1 MFDAFRNNKRIAQ
14 VILGIL
20 IVPFAAFFG
29 VDYVGKDQS
38 GGVMATVGGEPIYQK
53 DFDRLLSESRL
64 DRNSDEQRQ
73 MVLEQLIHWKL
84 LELYAAEMR
93 QPIGD
98 AQLQQAIFAS
108 PSFQENGQ
116 FSPER
121 YQKSVAQQAMTP
133 AIYEARL
140 RQQLRDQQ
148 LEGIGLPFPA
158 AKASVRHLLAAWREE
173 RMVREMRFPVAPYLA
188 GIKIDDAAIRKYY
201 DENLAQ
207 FDRPERIKAEYVV
220 FAEATEEE
228 IQAAYAAGDFVSEER
243 RIRHILIEV
252 AADADEATLASAR
265 QKTEEIVT
273 ALRKDPKRFPE
284 LAREKSQDI
293 SSKDDGGDLGYIMR
307 GTMEPEFEEAVFAL
321 KQNEISAPVRTS
333 YGFHIIQVM
342 DMRKPSLDA
351 LVDARDAIV
360 AGLRAKKQAAGQDFD
375 KDIEKFSEI
384 VFDQEPDSLKPVADA
399 FGLKIQRSDWIDRG
413 TDTVGEFHKKELVDS
428 LFSDDALEKH
438 HNTKPIAINN
448 DVWVAARVRE
458 REAARRL
465 TLDEVRAQIEAQ
477 LRREEAAR
485 LAREKG
491 SAVLAALD
499 KGEPASLA
507 WSTAHAIQRHG
518 DGRELLSPEAM
529 RAVFAAPV
537 TKLPVRVGVDLP
549 DNAFVIYQ
557 IDAVEHPAPNND
569 EQDLAAL
576 SQGYSALLTK
586 NDYDT
591 FLATL
596 RTRYKIEINPSPQ
609 TEN

>member
-29 VDYVGKDQS
+29 VDYVGKNQS

-53 DFDRLLSESRL
+53 DFDRVLSESRL

-84 LELYAAEMR
+84 VELYAADMR
-93 QPIGD
+93 QLIGNE
-98 AQLQQAIFAS
+98 QLQQAIVAS

-121 YQKSVAQQAMTP
+121 YQKLVAQQLMTP
-133 AIYEARL
+133 AGYEARL

-148 LEGIGLPFPA
+148 LEGIGLPFPV
-158 AKASVRHLLAAWREE
+158 AKDSVRRLLAAWREE

-284 LAREKSQDI
+284 LAREKSQDL

-342 DMRKPSLDA
+342 DMRKPSLVD
-351 LVDARDAIV
+351 DARDAIV

-413 TDTVGEFHKKELVDS
+413 TDTVGEFHKKELVDN

-465 TLDEVRAQIEAQ
+465 TLDEVRPQIEAQ

-491 SAVLAALD
+491 SAVLIALD

-518 DGRELLSPEAM
+518 DGRELLSPKAM

-549 DNAFVIYQ
+549 DDAFVIYQ
-557 IDAVEHPAPNND
+557 IDTVEHPVPDSNN
-569 EQDLAAL
+569 QDLAEL
-576 SQGYSALLTK
+576 SEAYSALMIK

-596 RTRYKIEINPSPQ
+596 RARYKIEINPSPQ